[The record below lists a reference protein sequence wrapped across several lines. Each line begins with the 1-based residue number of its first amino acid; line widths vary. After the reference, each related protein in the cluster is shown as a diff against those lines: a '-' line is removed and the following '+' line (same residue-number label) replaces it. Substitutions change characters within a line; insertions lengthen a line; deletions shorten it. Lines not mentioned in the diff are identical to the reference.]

1 MFNFKENEILEFPIL
16 CISIYNDTLIF
27 STKKI
32 GSRFFE
38 RDYINTPG
46 ENIENTIN
54 FQISNSN
61 QNSLLTYNGYGFS
74 EFKHKL
80 EVNDFFKILNIS
92 SISELF
98 SEKIYQKYKFVFIV
112 RNPMDRFHTGL
123 FEKMDSVFSEIITD
137 DNNYSKRID
146 EKYYTSFTQN
156 VIKKYFNIEDD
167 MSLKFRPQSTID
179 SILNEFSI
187 SMDYTIFNDSHLS
200 LWNTFLLDFINNM
213 DIVSK
218 IDIIDLNDSDKINN
232 IIPETFQQ
240 PSNKKW
246 ITNWLGNPNN
256 KSYIDTMYNNLKYYL
271 DLENESYQKLLNKK

>member
-1 MFNFKENEILEFPIL
+1 MFNFKENQLLRMPIL

-38 RDYINTPG
+38 RDYIDTLG
-46 ENIENTIN
+46 ETIENTIN
-54 FQISNSN
+54 FQMDNPIEDSEF
-61 QNSLLTYNGYGFS
+61 TYNNYEFG

-80 EVNDFFKILNIS
+80 EVNEFFKILNIS

-98 SEKIYQKYKFVFIV
+98 SENIYQKYKFVFIV

-123 FEKMDSVFSEIITD
+123 FEKIDSVFSEIITD
-137 DNNYSKRID
+137 DNNHTKTID
-146 EKYYTSFTQN
+146 KTYYTVFTQN
-156 VIKKYFNIEDD
+156 VVKKYFNIEDD
-167 MSLKFRPQSTID
+167 IPLKFRQQSTID
-179 SILNEFSI
+179 SILNEFSV
-187 SMDYTIFNDSHLS
+187 SMDYNIFNDSHLS
-200 LWNTFLLDFINNM
+200 LWHTFLLDFINNM
-213 DIVSK
+213 GIASK
-218 IDIIDLNDSDKINN
+218 IDIIDLDDSEKINS
-232 IIPETFQQ
+232 IISETFEQ

-246 ITNWLGNPNN
+246 ITNWLENPNN